1 MYFENRRVAGDI
13 LAGQLFDEYRWEDC
27 AIIALNSGGVLVA
40 EPIAEK
46 LHSVLTMLLSEEITI
61 PSEDLVLGEISQN
74 GNFVK
79 NRNLSDGQFNEYSRE
94 LFNVFE
100 QLKREKIQKINR
112 LIGDGGTI
120 SLDLLRGRNIIVV
133 SDGFID
139 SSTIDVVLDFIKP
152 IEYRRIIAAS
162 PVASIKAVDR
172 LHVSADEIHILDVKN
187 NYLDTNHYYD
197 DNNVPPLKDVIN
209 KISNIVLNWK

>member
-1 MYFENRRVAGDI
+1 M
-13 LAGQLFDEYRWEDC
+13 
-27 AIIALNSGGVLVA
+27 
-40 EPIAEK
+40 
-46 LHSVLTMLLSEEITI
+46 
-61 PSEDLVLGEISQN
+61 LGEISQN
-74 GNFVK
+74 GNFIK

-187 NYLDTNHYYD
+187 NYLDTNHYYN

>member
-13 LAGQLFDEYRWEDC
+13 LADQLFDEYRWEDC

-61 PSEDLVLGEISQN
+61 PSEDLVLGEISQ
-74 GNFVK
+74 
-79 NRNLSDGQFNEYSRE
+79 NEYSRE

-197 DNNVPPLKDVIN
+197 DNNVPPLKDIIN

>member
-13 LAGQLFDEYRWEDC
+13 LADQLFDEYRWEDC

-100 QLKREKIQKINR
+100 QLKREKIQKINS

-139 SSTIDVVLDFIKP
+139 NSTIDVVLDFIKP
-152 IEYRRIIAAS
+152 IEYRRIIA
-162 PVASIKAVDR
+162 VDK

-187 NYLDTNHYYD
+187 NYLDTNHYYN
-197 DNNVPPLKDVIN
+197 DNNVPPLKDIIN